1 MALQRTGMLTMTGR
15 LLLRYLPALVAILLV
30 SGVVLD
36 RVLEDEM
43 AREVDASLEVSAR
56 AIRPTLPETLPERIA
71 YQPRVA
77 SLGEELGL
85 RITLIGTDGT
95 VLADSSADPGTM
107 ENQAGQPEV
116 RAALHGSTG
125 AATRASTTT
134 GDPYRYVA
142 LAPKN
147 GVIVRVAHPLSQLQ
161 SRLAQVRA
169 TIAGAF
175 GMALLLGV
183 AALMAVSR
191 SLSRPLEEMTAVVS
205 RMTSGDL
212 AARASARGG
221 AEVALLADAFNHMAD
236 ELGRRLQEFR
246 GDRER
251 LGLILS
257 AMEEGVL
264 LVDSEETVEYSN
276 PSARIL
282 LGHEPQSLGTIVPQ
296 SLRHIVDGARRTGNP
311 QEAEME
317 IGQPLRVVRASAIPV
332 GPMESDGHGGT
343 VLLVLRDVTEARRVE
358 AMRRDFVAN
367 ASHELK
373 TPVAAIRAAAET
385 IRQAVHD
392 DPEGAR
398 RFADRLLGDA
408 TRLSRIVG
416 DLLDLSRLEAERPPR
431 DRVRLDQVAAEES
444 ERFMFPAEA
453 NNLQLEVSTDTPVAV
468 LGSASSLALLVR
480 NLLDNAIRYTRPS
493 GRINLTVSRRGG
505 DAVLEVADTGMG
517 IPSRH
522 LPRIFERFYRVDPAR
537 SRETGGT
544 GLGLAI
550 VKHVAE
556 QLEGRVEADS
566 ELGRG
571 STFRVILPLAPA
583 VGRSSRAKKAGRAS

>member
-1 MALQRTGMLTMTGR
+1 
-15 LLLRYLPALVAILLV
+15 
-30 SGVVLD
+30 
-36 RVLEDEM
+36 M

-56 AIRPTLPETLPERIA
+56 AIRRALPEGFA
-71 YQPRVA
+71 YQPEVV

-85 RITLIGTDGT
+85 RITLIGADGT
-95 VLADSSADPGTM
+95 VLADSAADPATM
-107 ENQAGQPEV
+107 QNHAGRPEV
-116 RAALHGSTG
+116 QAALHGSTG
-125 AATRASTTT
+125 VATRTSATL
-134 GDPYRYVA
+134 GDPYLYVA
-142 LAPKN
+142 LPPEN
-147 GVIVRVAHPLSQLQ
+147 GVIVRVARPLSQLQ
-161 SRLAQVRA
+161 SRLTRVRA

-175 GMALLLGV
+175 SLALLLGL
-183 AALMAVSR
+183 AALLAVSR
-191 SLSRPLEEMTAVVS
+191 SLSRPLEEMTAAVS

-212 AARASARGG
+212 AARAPARGG
-221 AEVALLADAFNHMAD
+221 AEVALLADAFNTMAD

-264 LVDSEETVEYSN
+264 LVDSQETVEYSN
-276 PSARIL
+276 LSARVL

-296 SLRHIVDGARRTGNP
+296 TLRHIVDGARKSGNP
-311 QEAEME
+311 HEAEME

-332 GPMESDGHGGT
+332 GSGGHGGT

-416 DLLDLSRLEAERPPR
+416 DLLDLSRLEAERSPR
-431 DRVRLDQVAAEES
+431 DRVRLDLIAAEEA

-493 GRINLTVSRRGG
+493 GRINLTVFRRGG

-556 QLEGRVEADS
+556 IHDGRVEARS
-566 ELGRG
+566 VLGAG
-571 STFRVILPLAPA
+571 STLTVRLPLAPGQA
-583 VGRSSRAKKAGRAS
+583 QAGT

>member
-1 MALQRTGMLTMTGR
+1 
-15 LLLRYLPALVAILLV
+15 
-30 SGVVLD
+30 
-36 RVLEDEM
+36 
-43 AREVDASLEVSAR
+43 
-56 AIRPTLPETLPERIA
+56 
-71 YQPRVA
+71 
-77 SLGEELGL
+77 L
-85 RITLIGTDGT
+85 RITLIATDGT
-95 VLADSSADPGTM
+95 VLADSSADPAVM
-107 ENQAGQPEV
+107 QNHASRPEV
-116 RAALHGSTG
+116 RAALRGSTG
-125 AATRASTTT
+125 TSTRISATL
-134 GDPYRYVA
+134 GEPYRYVA
-142 LAPKN
+142 LAPEN
-147 GVIVRVAHPLSQLQ
+147 GVVVRVARPLSQYQ
-161 SRLAQVRA
+161 GRVARERA

-175 GMALLLGV
+175 GVALLLGV
-183 AALMAVSR
+183 AALLAVSR
-191 SLSRPLEEMTAVVS
+191 SLSRPLEEMTAAVS

-212 AARASARGG
+212 AARAPARGG
-221 AEVALLADAFNHMAD
+221 AEVALLADAFNRMAD

-264 LVDSEETVEYSN
+264 LVDSEETVEYTN
-276 PSARIL
+276 LSARVL

-296 SLRHIVDGARRTGNP
+296 SLRHIVDGAR
-311 QEAEME
+311 EAGSPHEEEME

-332 GPMESDGHGGT
+332 GPMKSDGQGGT

-431 DRVRLDQVAAEES
+431 DRVRLDLVAAEEA

-453 NNLQLEVSTDTPVAV
+453 NNLHLEVSTDTPVAV

-493 GRINLTVSRRGG
+493 GRINLTVSRRDG
-505 DAVLEVADTGMG
+505 DAVLEVRDTGMG

-583 VGRSSRAKKAGRAS
+583 AGRSPRAKKAGRAR